1 MHGFPIRCDI
11 KIRTGLPLMELLI
24 SSEKQ
29 QAWERLMQLGIE
41 LIDKAKKYN
50 GLPIQTVAASKVE
63 TVTNKILVQLVLIF
77 PSLKELKSFL
87 GNIV

>member
-1 MHGFPIRCDI
+1 
-11 KIRTGLPLMELLI
+11 
-24 SSEKQ
+24 
-29 QAWERLMQLGIE
+29 MQLAIE

-63 TVTNKILVQLVLIF
+63 TDTNKILVQLVLIF
-77 PSLKELKSFL
+77 PSLKELESFL